1 MNIFN
6 DSDVKVEGCILE
18 NSGVVCA
25 FLGVEGRDGT

>member
-6 DSDVKVEGCILE
+6 DSSVKVEGWILGSSE
-18 NSGVVCA
+18 VICA